1 MVTELKDVKFQIKRA
16 VRGTHSELTD
26 PALRLIL
33 ANELLVLR
41 AQNKL
46 LKPKNM
52 AMTREQ
58 LWFVVMGLDTALRR
72 VQDVR
77 EHGMENV
84 YRQFYPEK
92 EKKQ

>member
-1 MVTELKDVKFQIKRA
+1 MVTELKDVKFQVKRA
-16 VRGTHSELTD
+16 VRGTHTELTD
-26 PALRLIL
+26 PVLRLIL

-46 LKPKNM
+46 LKLKNM
-52 AMTREQ
+52 AMTREE

-72 VQDVR
+72 VQDVN
-77 EHGMENV
+77 EHGIENV

-92 EKKQ
+92 VQKQ

>member
-1 MVTELKDVKFQIKRA
+1 
-16 VRGTHSELTD
+16 
-26 PALRLIL
+26 
-33 ANELLVLR
+33 
-41 AQNKL
+41 
-46 LKPKNM
+46 M

>member
-1 MVTELKDVKFQIKRA
+1 
-16 VRGTHSELTD
+16 LTD
-26 PALRLIL
+26 PVLRLIL

-46 LKPKNM
+46 LKLKNM
-52 AMTREQ
+52 AMTREE

-72 VQDVR
+72 VQDVN
-77 EHGMENV
+77 EHGIENV

-92 EKKQ
+92 EQKQ

>member
-1 MVTELKDVKFQIKRA
+1 MVTELKDVKFQVKRA
-16 VRGTHSELTD
+16 VRGTHTELTD
-26 PALRLIL
+26 PVLRLIL

-58 LWFVVMGLDTALRR
+58 LWFVVTGLDTALRR
-72 VQDVR
+72 VQDVN
-77 EHGMENV
+77 EHGIENV
-84 YRQFYPEK
+84 YRQFYPE
-92 EKKQ
+92 EKKK

>member
-1 MVTELKDVKFQIKRA
+1 MVTELKDVKFQVRRA
-16 VRGTHSELTD
+16 VRGTHTELTD
-26 PALRLIL
+26 PVLRLIL

-58 LWFVVMGLDTALRR
+58 LWFVVTGLDTALRR
-72 VQDVR
+72 VQDVN

>member
-1 MVTELKDVKFQIKRA
+1 MVTELKDVKFQVRLA
-16 VRGTHSELTD
+16 VRGTHTELTD
-26 PALRLIL
+26 PVLRLIL

-58 LWFVVMGLDTALRR
+58 LWFVVTGLDTALRR
-72 VQDVR
+72 VQDVN
-77 EHGMENV
+77 EHGIENV
-84 YRQFYPEK
+84 YRQFYPE
-92 EKKQ
+92 EKKK

>member
-1 MVTELKDVKFQIKRA
+1 
-16 VRGTHSELTD
+16 VRGTHTELTD
-26 PALRLIL
+26 PVLRLIL

-58 LWFVVMGLDTALRR
+58 LWFVVTGLDTALRR
-72 VQDVR
+72 VQDVN
-77 EHGMENV
+77 EHGIENV
-84 YRQFYPEK
+84 YRQFYPE
-92 EKKQ
+92 EKKK

>member
-1 MVTELKDVKFQIKRA
+1 MVTELKDVKSQIKRA
-16 VRGTHSELTD
+16 VRGTHAELTD

-46 LKPKNM
+46 LKLKNI
-52 AMTREQ
+52 AMTREE

-72 VQDVR
+72 VQDVN
-77 EHGMENV
+77 EHGIENV

-92 EKKQ
+92 EQKQ

>member
-1 MVTELKDVKFQIKRA
+1 MVTELKDVKFQVRRA
-16 VRGTHSELTD
+16 VRGTHTELTD
-26 PALRLIL
+26 PVLRLIL

-58 LWFVVMGLDTALRR
+58 LWFVVTGLDTALRR
-72 VQDVR
+72 VQDVN
-77 EHGMENV
+77 EHGIENV
-84 YRQFYPEK
+84 YRQFYPE
-92 EKKQ
+92 EKKK